1 MADAFCILGLPST
14 LRARSFNT
22 GLLRAAHDV
31 APDGVSVEIFPIQTL
46 PFYDQ
51 DLDGSDDEPGP
62 VREFR
67 ERVRAADA
75 LLISCAEYSHSITGV
90 LKNALDWASRPLPNH
105 PLKFKS
111 VALVSASGGASGGI
125 RSKLAILPVLE
136 STETY
141 LMMRPELMIGGA
153 REKFDKEG
161 NLLDEALRARL
172 GQVVAALVDF
182 SQQMKIITP

>member
-1 MADAFCILGLPST
+1 MLYHGRTMADAFCILGLPST
-14 LRARSFNT
+14 FRARSFNT
-22 GLLRAAHDV
+22 GLLRAAQDV

-67 ERVRAADA
+67 ERVRVADA
-75 LLISCAEYSHSITGV
+75 LLVSCAEYSHSITGV

-111 VALVSASGGASGGI
+111 VALVSATGGASRGNSIKARHSASAGI
-125 RSKLAILPVLE
+125 DRDVSDDAP
-136 STETY
+136 
-141 LMMRPELMIGGA
+141 GA
-153 REKFDKEG
+153 HDWRCSRE
-161 NLLDEALRARL
+161 
-172 GQVVAALVDF
+172 V
-182 SQQMKIITP
+182 